1 LSLAFSIAL
10 NEKLFVLLMEI
21 KLYKSPWKAL
31 LLLAACSVF
40 VIIGV
45 WMLSDPKAEKFW
57 AWCCICFFGLGIPV
71 SLFNLFDRRPQII
84 LNEIGIF
91 DRTAYTD
98 FINWEVIQDA
108 YLLNINQQK
117 FICLIVDKQYEPSRK
132 KSRFRKAAA
141 GLNKTIGA
149 QELNI
154 YLGAV
159 SVDAVK
165 LGQFILEMSRL
176 APEARKT
183 HVAAGLLK

>member
-1 LSLAFSIAL
+1 
-10 NEKLFVLLMEI
+10 MEI

-31 LLLAACSVF
+31 MLLVPCLIF
-40 VIIGV
+40 VVIGIF
-45 WMLSDPKAEKFW
+45 MLRDSEASHFW

-71 SLFNLFDRRPQII
+71 SLFNMFDRRPQII
-84 LNEIGIF
+84 LNEIGVF

-108 YLLNINQQK
+108 YLLDINRQK

-132 KSRFRKAAA
+132 KERFRRAAA

-154 YLGAV
+154 HLGAV

-165 LGQFILEMSRL
+165 LGQFILEMARL
-176 APEARKT
+176 APDMRKQR
-183 HVAAGLLK
+183 VAAGLLK